1 LLATLNAKLKTTLSV
16 KLLQFSL
23 YKVKLWKINTANA
36 PKKRKPF
43 TLGKNGR
50 GDNFGLFGIST
61 ITLLNFVLKLLK
73 IERMTYDFAI
83 IGGGIVGAAT
93 FYKLQQKYPDKT
105 IVLLEKMAQL
115 ADHQTGHNSGVI
127 HSGLYYKPGSL
138 KAKNCIQGRHELVA
152 FAKEHGIAHDV
163 CGKVVVATDPSE
175 LPHMEK
181 IFQIGLENK
190 IEGIKRLTAE
200 EVKEHEPFVEC
211 IGGIWVP
218 VTGIID
224 FRGATEKMVELAL
237 AIQAKSALKL
247 QHEVERI
254 EKGEKYSKLVTN
266 QGTFEAEYLIFC
278 AGLQA
283 DRLAKKDGVDL
294 KEKVVG
300 FRGDYYELTEQG
312 KHKVKNLIYPVPN
325 PDFPFLGVH
334 FTRMTDGEIECGP
347 NAVFTF
353 KREGYGKTDFSL
365 RDTWDAL
372 TYKGTWRLFFQNMS
386 FGINEYRRA
395 FSKKLFLKTLQRMVP
410 SLTMDDLRPGRAGV
424 RALLLR
430 EDGDTRDDFR
440 IEYHGKSIHVLNAPS
455 PAATASLAIGGYIVE
470 EAEKHFHLS

>member
-1 LLATLNAKLKTTLSV
+1 
-16 KLLQFSL
+16 
-23 YKVKLWKINTANA
+23 
-36 PKKRKPF
+36 
-43 TLGKNGR
+43 
-50 GDNFGLFGIST
+50 
-61 ITLLNFVLKLLK
+61 
-73 IERMTYDFAI
+73 MTFDIAV

-93 FYKLQQKYPDKT
+93 LYKLQKKFPNLN
-105 IVLLEKMAQL
+105 IVLIEKMDKL

-138 KAKNCIQGRHELVA
+138 KAKNCIQGRKELVE
-152 FAKEHGIAHDV
+152 FAQEHGIKHDV

-181 IFQIGLENK
+181 IFKTGVENG
-190 IEGIKRLTAE
+190 IEGIKMLSAD
-200 EVKEHEPFVEC
+200 EVKEIEPFVES

-237 AIQAKSALKL
+237 QINPESKL
-247 QHEVERI
+247 HLNHEVIDIVKEDSYSLI
-254 EKGEKYSKLVTN
+254 KTNKADFKAKYLV
-266 QGTFEAEYLIFC
+266 FC

-283 DRLAKKDGVDL
+283 DRLAKKDGVNL

-353 KREGYGKTDFSL
+353 KREGYGKTDFSW

-372 TYKGTWRLFFQNMS
+372 TYGGTWKLFFKNMR

-395 FSKKLFLKTLQRMVP
+395 FSKKLFLKTLQRMIP
-410 SLTMDDLRPGRAGV
+410 SLTMDDIKPGRAGV
-424 RALLLR
+424 RALLLAQ
-430 EDGDTRDDFR
+430 DGDTRDDFR
-440 IEYHGKSIHVLNAPS
+440 IEYHGNSIHVLNAPS
-455 PAATASLAIGGYIVE
+455 PAATAALAIGSYIVE
-470 EAEKHFHLS
+470 EAEKHFNL

>member
-1 LLATLNAKLKTTLSV
+1 
-16 KLLQFSL
+16 
-23 YKVKLWKINTANA
+23 
-36 PKKRKPF
+36 
-43 TLGKNGR
+43 
-50 GDNFGLFGIST
+50 
-61 ITLLNFVLKLLK
+61 
-73 IERMTYDFAI
+73 MTYDIAV

-93 FYKLQQKYPDKT
+93 LYKLQKKYPTKK
-105 IVLLEKMAQL
+105 IILIEKMNLL

-138 KAKNCIQGRHELVA
+138 KARNCIQGRHELVA
-152 FAKEHGIAHDV
+152 FAKEHGIKHDI
-163 CGKVVVATDPSE
+163 CGKVVVATDPAE

-181 IFQIGLENK
+181 IFQIGLENQ
-190 IEGIKRLTAE
+190 IEGIKMISAE
-200 EVKEHEPFVEC
+200 EVKEHEPFVES

-218 VTGIID
+218 CTGIID

-237 AIQAKSALKL
+237 AINSESKL
-247 QHEVERI
+247 VLGQEVLEI
-254 EKGEKYSKLVTN
+254 QKGEKTSNIITN
-266 QGTFEAEYLIFC
+266 KDEFRAEYLVFC

-283 DRLAKKDGVDL
+283 DRLAKKDGVKL

-300 FRGDYYELTEQG
+300 FRGDYYELTEEA
-312 KHKVKNLIYPVPN
+312 KHKIKNLIYPVPN

-353 KREGYGKTDFSL
+353 KREGYGKTDFSW

-372 TYKGTWRLFFQNMS
+372 TYGGTWKLFFKNMS

-395 FSKKLFLKTLQRMVP
+395 FSKRLFLKTLQRMVP
-410 SLTMDDLRPGRAGV
+410 SLTMEDIKPGRAGV
-424 RALLLR
+424 RALLLAQ
-430 EDGDTRDDFR
+430 DGDTRDDFR

-455 PAATASLAIGGYIVE
+455 PAATASLAIGGYIAD
-470 EAEKHFHLS
+470 EAEKHFGF

>member
-1 LLATLNAKLKTTLSV
+1 MAFDIAV
-16 KLLQFSL
+16 
-23 YKVKLWKINTANA
+23 
-36 PKKRKPF
+36 
-43 TLGKNGR
+43 
-50 GDNFGLFGIST
+50 
-61 ITLLNFVLKLLK
+61 
-73 IERMTYDFAI
+73 

-93 FYKLQQKYPDKT
+93 LYKLQVKYPHLS
-105 IVLLEKMAQL
+105 IVLIEKMDKL

-138 KAKNCIQGRHELVA
+138 KARNCIQGRKELVA
-152 FAKEHGIAHDV
+152 FAKEHGIKHDV

-175 LPHMEK
+175 LPFMEK
-181 IFQIGLENK
+181 IFQTGLQNG
-190 IEGIKRLTAE
+190 IEGIRKLTAE
-200 EVKEHEPFVEC
+200 EVKEYEPFVES
-211 IGGIWVP
+211 IGGIHVP

-237 AIQAKSALKL
+237 AINPNSELRLNTEVTDVKKL
-247 QHEVERI
+247 ASSSIIQTNKGDVEAR
-254 EKGEKYSKLVTN
+254 YLV
-266 QGTFEAEYLIFC
+266 FC

-283 DRLAKKDGVDL
+283 DRLAKKDGIKL

-300 FRGDYYELTEQG
+300 FRGDYYELTDQA

-353 KREGYGKTDFSL
+353 KREGYGKTDFSF

-372 TYKGTWRLFFQNMS
+372 TYKGTWKLFFKNMS

-395 FSKKLFLKTLQRMVP
+395 FSKKLFLKTLQRMIP
-410 SLTMDDLRPGRAGV
+410 SLTMDDIKPGRAGV
-424 RALLLR
+424 RALLLAQ
-430 EDGDTRDDFR
+430 DGDTRDDFR
-440 IEYHGKSIHVLNAPS
+440 IEYHGNSIHVLNAPS
-455 PAATASLAIGGYIVE
+455 PAATASLAIGGYIAE
-470 EAEKHFHLS
+470 EVEKHFKL